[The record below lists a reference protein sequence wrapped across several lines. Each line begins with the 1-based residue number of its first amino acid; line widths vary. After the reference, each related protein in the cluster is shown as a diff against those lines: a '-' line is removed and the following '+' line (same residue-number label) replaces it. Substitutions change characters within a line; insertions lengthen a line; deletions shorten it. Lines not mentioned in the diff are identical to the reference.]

1 MSARSDRVVAGA
13 GAPRTLLIPVFAT
26 AIFLNAALLFAVEPM
41 FTKMVLPL
49 LGGTPSVWN
58 TCLLFFQGALL
69 AGYGYAHLTSRWL
82 PVPRQAA
89 LHLALL
95 AAAVATLPVALPPG
109 AAPPPS
115 GASAQAIGWLLARLT
130 TVLGVPFVLLAAG
143 APLLQRWFAATRHP
157 SASNPYFLYV
167 ASNLG
172 SFAALLAYPVLIEPR
187 LRLGEQSVRW
197 AQGYGALV
205 VLVLVAA
212 VLAWRWRRDGARGV
226 EGERVASGGAVGA
239 THDGGTGGKEMVRVE
254 GGAEGSVDVG
264 GGPPHPSAVL
274 DKSPASEAPLE
285 AASDPISHRTS
296 SADTPQASPTLVP
309 TRAWRLRWVL
319 LSFAP
324 SSLLLGV
331 TTFLSTDIAAVP
343 FLWVVPLALYLLTFV
358 LTFARRP
365 PLNRRL
371 MLALQVGL
379 VLALLLT
386 IGSNPADHLHALA
399 ALHLVAFFVAT
410 MVCHRE
416 LADARPRAEHLTEYY
431 LWISLGGLLGGVFNV
446 LLAPALYDTVVEYP
460 FALIL
465 VLGLRPAWRNTA
477 PATRAAVLDLAI
489 PLAILALMLA
499 GYQLPSAPGKWGEVV
514 LYGGLGVLGLV
525 AASCYHRP
533 LRLAMAGAALYLG
546 NEIGLAE
553 GDDTVYQGRSFYG
566 VYRVR
571 RWGDYVLLQHGTTTH
586 GGQSLV
592 ASRKTEPLTYYHRQG
607 PLGDLFRLT
616 TDSVAPRR
624 VALVGLGTG
633 TTACYARPGERW
645 SYFEIDPLIVAIARD
660 PRLFTYLRDC
670 QPDVRIVMGDARL
683 SLAQEPDSSYDLIT
697 LDAFSSDAIPVHLV
711 TREALAVYRR
721 KLRPGGILAFHIS
734 NRYLDLRPVLV
745 ELARDARLAGAVVD
759 RDVDG
764 QGKDALHYG
773 SRWVALADGAQH
785 LAPLV
790 REAGWEVLPP
800 SARVRV
806 WTDDYS
812 DVLGV
817 LEPQ

>member
-1 MSARSDRVVAGA
+1 MTGAVPASSNAGTEPR
-13 GAPRTLLIPVFAT
+13 APGLLVPVFAT

-41 FTKMVLPL
+41 FTKMVLPR

-69 AGYGYAHLTSRWL
+69 VGYGYAHLTSRWL
-82 PVPRQAA
+82 SVPRQAA
-89 LHLALL
+89 LHLACL
-95 AAAVATLPVALPPG
+95 AGAVALLPVALP
-109 AAPPPS
+109 ADAVPPP
-115 GASAQAIGWLLARLT
+115 GGSAAAIGWLLARLT
-130 TVLGVPFVLLAAG
+130 TVLGIPFLLLAAG
-143 APLLQRWFAATRHP
+143 APLLQRWFSTTAHP
-157 SASNPYFLYV
+157 SATNPYFLYV

-197 AQGYGALV
+197 AQGYGVLV
-205 VLVLVAA
+205 VLVSVAA
-212 VLAWRWRRDGARGV
+212 VLAWRWRLGTDRTGD
-226 EGERVASGGAVGA
+226 ER
-239 THDGGTGGKEMVRVE
+239 TGTGEPADAAVMPQQDGTGRAEMVTTGEWEEGNVE
-254 GGAEGSVDVG
+254 VG
-264 GGPPHPSAVL
+264 GGPPRHPFSLRAAATSRTRSATL
-274 DKSPASEAPLE
+274 A
-285 AASDPISHRTS
+285 
-296 SADTPQASPTLVP
+296 TPSLIP

-331 TTFLSTDIAAVP
+331 TTFVSTDIAAVP

-365 PLNRRL
+365 LLNRRL
-371 MLALQVGL
+371 MLALEVGL

-399 ALHLVAFFVAT
+399 ALHLVAFFVAA

-416 LADARPRAEHLTEYY
+416 LADARPRAEYLTEYY

-465 VLGLRPAWRNTA
+465 VLGLRPAWRTSA
-477 PATRAAVLDLAI
+477 PAVRAAVLDVAI
-489 PLAILALMLA
+489 PIAILALMVV
-499 GYQLPSAPGKWGEVV
+499 GHHLPTASGAWGDRV
-514 LYGGLGVLGLV
+514 LYGWLGVLGLV
-525 AASCYHRP
+525 AASCFQRP
-533 LRLAMAGAALYLG
+533 LRLAMAGAALFLG

-553 GDDTVYQGRSFYG
+553 GDDTLYQGRSFYG

-571 RWGDYVLLQHGTTTH
+571 RWDNYVLLQHGTTTH
-586 GGQSLV
+586 GGQSLI
-592 ASRKTEPLTYYHRQG
+592 ASRKTEPLTYYHREG

-616 TDSVAPRR
+616 TDPVAPRR

-633 TTACYARPGERW
+633 TTACYARPGEQW

-711 TREALAVYRR
+711 TREAVAMYRR

-745 ELARDARLAGAVVD
+745 ELARDARMAGAIVD
-759 RDVDG
+759 RDVENEE
-764 QGKDALHYG
+764 KDDLHYG

-785 LAPLV
+785 LATLV
-790 REAGWEVLPP
+790 RDAGWEVLPP
-800 SARVRV
+800 SADARV

-817 LEPQ
+817 LKPQ

>member
-1 MSARSDRVVAGA
+1 MTATGSVSGNVRPGGPVPGLVVAA
-13 GAPRTLLIPVFAT
+13 FAA

-69 AGYGYAHLTSRWL
+69 VGYGYAHLTSRWL
-82 PVPRQAA
+82 TVPRQAA
-89 LHLALL
+89 LHLAALV
-95 AAAVATLPVALPPG
+95 AAVAFLPVSLPAG
-109 AAPPPS
+109 AAPPP
-115 GASAQAIGWLLARLT
+115 GGSAQAIGWLLARLT
-130 TVLGVPFVLLAAG
+130 IGLGVPFVLLAAG
-143 APLLQRWFAATRHP
+143 APLLQRWFSTTRHR
-157 SASNPYFLYV
+157 SAGNPYFLYV

-187 LRLGEQSVRW
+187 LRLGEQGVRW
-197 AQGYGALV
+197 AQGYG
-205 VLVLVAA
+205 VLVLLVLSAA
-212 VLAWRWRRDGARGV
+212 WLAWRWRRGDDVLDEAPDEALDEAWR
-226 EGERVASGGAVGA
+226 EGNGPAGNP
-239 THDGGTGGKEMVRVE
+239 MVRE
-254 GGAEGSVDVG
+254 KEAGGGSVDVG
-264 GGPPHPSAVL
+264 GGPPRDVRPTPSII
-274 DKSPASEAPLE
+274 P
-285 AASDPISHRTS
+285 
-296 SADTPQASPTLVP
+296 TP
-309 TRAWRLRWVL
+309 AWRLRWVL

-331 TTFLSTDIAAVP
+331 TTFVSTDIAAVP

-358 LTFARRP
+358 LTFAQRP
-365 PLNRRL
+365 LLNRRL

-379 VLALLLT
+379 ILALLLT

-465 VLGLRPAWRNTA
+465 VLGLRPAWVTSGPPR
-477 PATRAAVLDLAI
+477 RAAILDVAI
-489 PLAILALMLA
+489 PLALLALVLT
-499 GYQLPSAPGKWGEVV
+499 GYRLPEAPGRWGDYL
-514 LYGGLGVLGLV
+514 LYGWLGVVGLL
-525 AASCYHRP
+525 AASCYRRP
-533 LRLAMAGAALYLG
+533 LRLAMAGAALFLG
-546 NEIGLAE
+546 NDLALAD
-553 GDDTVYQGRSFYG
+553 GDDTLYQGRSFFG

-571 RWGDYVLLQHGTTTH
+571 RWDNYVLLQHGTTTH
-586 GGQSLV
+586 GGQSLI
-592 ASRKTEPLTYYHRQG
+592 ASRKTEPLTYYNREG

-616 TDSVAPRR
+616 TDPVAPRR

-633 TTACYARPGERW
+633 TTACYARPDERW
-645 SYFEIDPLIVAIARD
+645 TYFEIDPLIVAIARD

-683 SLAQEPDSSYDLIT
+683 SLAQEPDRSYDLIT

-711 TREALAVYRR
+711 TREALAMYRR
-721 KLRPGGILAFHIS
+721 KLRPGGIIAFHIS
-734 NRYLDLRPVLV
+734 NRYLDLGPVLV
-745 ELARDARLAGAVVD
+745 ELARDARMAGAQVD
-759 RDVDG
+759 RDVEAEA
-764 QGKDALHYG
+764 KNLLHYG
-773 SRWVALADGAQH
+773 SRWVALAEHAH
-785 LAPLV
+785 ALAPLV
-790 REAGWEVLPP
+790 REGGWSVLDP
-800 SARVRV
+800 SAPVRV

-817 LEPQ
+817 LKPN